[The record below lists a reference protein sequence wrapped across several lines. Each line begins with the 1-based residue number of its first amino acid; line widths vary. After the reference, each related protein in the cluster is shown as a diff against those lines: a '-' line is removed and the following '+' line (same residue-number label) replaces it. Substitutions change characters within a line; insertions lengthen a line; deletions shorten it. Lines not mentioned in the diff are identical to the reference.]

1 MSDITI
7 WRGQSANL
15 TIGQIQNATKAH
27 ISKYVFYGSAELG
40 GLSEY
45 DTASTR
51 VEAQSQVNSEKD
63 YTITSYLLYRHNF
76 AGTTTVAT
84 SNKVDNV
91 LNVRQPL
98 DEASLVK
105 IEPNTTGNYKDWVWS
120 NAEGATFKITPTFT
134 SY

>member
-1 MSDITI
+1 MSKITI

-45 DTASTR
+45 ETASTR
-51 VEAQSQVNSEKD
+51 VEAQSQVNNEKD
-63 YTITSYLLYRHNF
+63 YTITSYLLYKHNF
-76 AGTTTVAT
+76 AGSTTVAT

-91 LNVRQPL
+91 LTVQEPL
-98 DEASLVK
+98 DEQSLVK
-105 IEPNTTGNYKDWVWS
+105 IETNTTAPYRDWV
-120 NAEGATFKITPTFT
+120 
-134 SY
+134 